1 MRKRKE
7 SLNFYS
13 LLIRQMTVIRD
24 AVAALCD
31 YCEAPSQEKG
41 DFVKTQEKEAD
52 AVRRELVEDI
62 NRTFITPIDREDLF
76 RLSSSVDDLADYA
89 WTTVKELRI
98 YDIAPDEHLLR
109 MARTLLEMADG
120 LLVCMENLE
129 KNPAKVSEEATRVK
143 KLENTLNVQFHQSIA
158 ELFASDDFKHILKYR
173 EIYSHMNH
181 ASDKGDFSA
190 DILLDIVVKI

>member
-31 YCEAPSQEKG
+31 YCEEPSQEKG
-41 DFVKTQEKEAD
+41 DFVKIKEKEAD

-109 MARTLLEMADG
+109 MARTLLDMADG

-143 KLENTLNVQFHQSIA
+143 KLENTLNVQFHQSVHRGA
-158 ELFASDDFKHILKYR
+158 LRLR
-173 EIYSHMNH
+173 
-181 ASDKGDFSA
+181 
-190 DILLDIVVKI
+190 

>member
-31 YCEAPSQEKG
+31 YCEEPSRSARL
-41 DFVKTQEKEAD
+41 FVKTKEKEAD

-98 YDIAPDEHLLR
+98 YDIAPDAHLLR
-109 MARTLLEMADG
+109 MARTLLDMADG

-158 ELFASDDFKHILKYR
+158 ELFTSDDFKHILKYR

-190 DILLDIVVKI
+190 DILLDIIVKI

>member
-31 YCEAPSQEKG
+31 YCEEPSQEKG
-41 DFVKTQEKEAD
+41 DFVKIKEKEAD

-109 MARTLLEMADG
+109 MARTLLDMADG

-158 ELFASDDFKHILKYR
+158 DLFSSDDLKKILKYR

-181 ASDKGDFSA
+181 ASDKGDASA
-190 DILLDIVVKI
+190 DILLDIIVKL